1 MTEITPEDLEKI
13 IEEGSREKAHR
24 EREEGLSVLDEVM
37 KRCEVTGWREGR
49 VGEMGEIDI
58 LDSHDGWRVGKIE
71 IPMYPD
77 MIGGET
83 FGPKGWHVGDETEK
97 QYFGGFAYKP
107 PKTVREQ
114 TLDSAKE
121 CVCKNRN
128 DEYGEPEDSF
138 GTIARLWSACMGKEF
153 TPSDVALMLGMVKIA
168 RLAANSGHR
177 DSWVDLAGYAA
188 CGAECAAKND
198 L

>member
-13 IEEGSREKAHR
+13 IEEGSREKARTLDPEGAVPPWSR
-24 EREEGLSVLDEVM
+24 EPLDP
-37 KRCEVTGWREGR
+37 
-49 VGEMGEIDI
+49 
-58 LDSHDGWRVGKIE
+58 HDGWRVGKIE